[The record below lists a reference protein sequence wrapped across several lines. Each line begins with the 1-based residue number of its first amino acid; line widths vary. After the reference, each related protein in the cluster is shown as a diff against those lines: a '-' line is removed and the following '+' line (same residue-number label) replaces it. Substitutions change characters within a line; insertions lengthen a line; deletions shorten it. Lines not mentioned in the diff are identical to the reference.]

1 MSIGG
6 VHALLQSE
14 LKKLL
19 LKGTHFINVDD
30 WSENEISTKYKR
42 VIGIVDCT
50 EIPINTWQ
58 TNAFS
63 KKKGCATLKYQ
74 VVIYHSTG
82 KPLPVIGPFKESVYD
97 AKVYEKSDMAQ
108 YLLN

>member
-19 LKGTHFINVDD
+19 LKGTYFINIDD
-30 WSENEISTKYKR
+30 WSENELSTKYKR

-50 EIPINTWQ
+50 EIPINR
-58 TNAFS
+58 S
-63 KKKGCATLKYQ
+63 
-74 VVIYHSTG
+74 
-82 KPLPVIGPFKESVYD
+82 
-97 AKVYEKSDMAQ
+97 
-108 YLLN
+108 LLVC